1 MPVFMEIAGLF
12 VSTRTATGEYKELL
26 SRNNDVFISRSGF
39 KYSSLLLVIYITL
52 LPVSTA
58 LSNLVISSSIQSAI
72 AILYLMVSAAEI
84 LLSRQLKVNKGLFP
98 VYLYFLYMIITGLWN
113 SAFSLD
119 WYSMQVMVT
128 FFIII
133 SVSVRDYSDVELKL
147 LKLAFYGSICT
158 AWIGSLFFSF
168 IRGGRMYIE
177 VSSLMDP
184 NDFAT
189 GLAMAFALCLMEL
202 KQKRRVIFNSFCLLS
217 ILVIVYF
224 TGSRGGLLTMLVIIF
239 IWVISLKGRKKFI
252 VLGSLAAVAVILFT
266 CAELGIGP
274 SMLQRFSISA
284 LIASGGTG
292 RSDIW
297 KAAIKF
303 FFTQDPVHMLFGN
316 GLGSFADTVKYVAVG
331 HDYRY
336 ESHNMFINILI
347 EGGVAGLGLL
357 IACFTSLY
365 IYAIRNKNLFGVL
378 AVTGF
383 IISGISLDAQVYR
396 TFAIAA
402 AMAIIYRENN
412 MFMQNRDNK
421 SKDEGALSN
430 EKIQH
435 C

>member
-1 MPVFMEIAGLF
+1 MPYFFICGDNGKL
-12 VSTRTATGEYKELL
+12 VSTRAATGEYKGLL
-26 SRNNDVFISRSGF
+26 TQQKDVFIGRSNF
-39 KYSSLLLVIYITL
+39 KYSSLLLVLYIAL
-52 LPVSTA
+52 LPISTA
-58 LSNLVISSSIQSAI
+58 LSNLVISSSIQSGI
-72 AILYLMVSAAEI
+72 AIVYLFVSAVEI
-84 LLSRQLKVNKGLFP
+84 LLSGQLKVNKGIFP

-147 LKLAFYGSICT
+147 IKLAFYGSICA
-158 AWIGSLFFSF
+158 AWVSSLFFSF
-168 IRGGRMYIE
+168 FRGGRMYIE
-177 VSSLMDP
+177 ISSLMDP

-189 GLAMAFALCLMEL
+189 GLAMAFALCLIEL
-202 KQKRRVIFNSFCLLS
+202 KQKRKIIFNSLCLLS
-217 ILVIVYF
+217 LLAIVYF

-252 VLGSLAAVAVILFT
+252 VLGSIAVVAAALFT

-274 SMLQRFSISA
+274 SMLQRFSISS

-303 FFTQDPVHMLFGN
+303 FVKQDSFHMLFGN

-347 EGGVAGLGLL
+347 EGGVVGLGLL
-357 IACFTSLY
+357 VACFTSLY
-365 IYAIRNKNLFGVL
+365 IYAIKNRNLFGVL

-402 AMAIIYRENN
+402 AMAVIYRDNN
-412 MFMQNRDNK
+412 MVLQNRDNK
-421 SKDEGALSN
+421 SKDEGAFI
-430 EKIQH
+430 K
-435 C
+435 

>member
-1 MPVFMEIAGLF
+1 MSEGLMTYSKKKIMQTS
-12 VSTRTATGEYKELL
+12 V
-26 SRNNDVFISRSGF
+26 F
-39 KYSSLLLVIYITL
+39 KYSTLLLLIYIVF

-58 LSNLVISSSIQSAI
+58 LSNIVVSSSLQSVVAIFYLLVSAIEIILSEKLVI
-72 AILYLMVSAAEI
+72 
-84 LLSRQLKVNKGLFP
+84 NKTLFP
-98 VYLYFLYMIITGLWN
+98 VYVYFLYMISTGIWN

-133 SVSVRDYSDVELKL
+133 SLSVRHYSDVEIKVI
-147 LKLAFYGSICT
+147 KLAFYCSICV
-158 AWIGSLFFSF
+158 AWLSSLFFSF
-168 IRGGRMYIE
+168 FHGGRMYIE
-177 VSSLMDP
+177 ISSLMDP

-189 GLAMAFALCLMEL
+189 GLAMAFALCLTEL
-202 KQKRRVIFNSFCLLS
+202 MHKRKMIFNVICLLS
-217 ILVIVYF
+217 LLAIVYF
-224 TGSRGGLLTMLVIIF
+224 TGSRGGLLTLLVIIF
-239 IWVISLKGRKKFI
+239 IWVVCLKGAKKYI
-252 VLGSLAAVAVILFT
+252 LLGSIAAAAVVLFT

-297 KAAIKF
+297 KAALDY
-303 FFTQDPVHMLFGN
+303 FTKQDVFHMMFGN
-316 GLGSFADTVKYVAVG
+316 GLGSFADTVKYVSVG

-357 IACFTSLY
+357 VACFTSLY
-365 IYAIRNKNLFGVL
+365 VNAIRNKNLFGVL

-402 AMAIIYRENN
+402 GMAVIYRETGNIKHVRIN
-412 MFMQNRDNK
+412 EPEV
-421 SKDEGALSN
+421 EGALL
-430 EKIQH
+430 K
-435 C
+435 